1 MSQQTTVTDF
11 SREAVESFVQTV
23 VFVDDKIYGSYGG
36 AIREPKKLAG
46 AVKIRKTAS
55 KKAVKKAATKEA
67 RQEVQIEEPQFS
79 PHDIQASFAKK
90 RIVCSLHQPL
100 RQNSVGTA
108 SDTYKLCAS
117 ADIIIVDWDLYGDA
131 GEKARE
137 LVKNLVV
144 QSLEDDPHQ
153 LRLVLIYT
161 DNPNLFDVADS
172 LFRVLNDNVKSE
184 IDYPEADQ
192 GLAFHTLNARVV
204 VLGKPANRTLDLDD
218 FVVEETALADRAV
231 SEFCKLADGLL
242 QGCILKGL
250 AEIRKQSRKILTKF
264 HSGLDAAFLTHRALG
279 LPHEEAFEHVT
290 PLLVSEIE
298 AVLEDGL
305 AKPLVESE
313 VIENWCEAVWV
324 PAEHAENILPDDVGL
339 CEFSKSL
346 CEKGLELP
354 TEHRAKLSRKSRD
367 ALNKNPPRWP
377 SSDSAD
383 FKSLT
388 TFHSVDDSGD
398 DSRELGMLMSLRTQ
412 YGDNHRLTLG
422 TIIRELSG
430 DKRYLI
436 CLQPPCDSVRL
447 RGNTVFMFCLL
458 GESTGQKIA
467 NVVQHDGAFVDLTYK
482 PKIEN
487 GVALIFNAR
496 SSKGVVHADNLVFTD
511 SKDNEYAWVAQLK
524 SHHAQRAVEEFARN
538 LSRVGL
544 IESEW
549 LRLKAM

>member
-1 MSQQTTVTDF
+1 MSQQTTVSDF

-23 VFVDDKIYGSYGG
+23 VFIDDKIYGSYGG
-36 AIREPKKLAG
+36 AVRETKKLAG
-46 AVKIRKTAS
+46 AIKKRKAAS
-55 KKAVKKAATKEA
+55 KKVVKKAVTRES
-67 RQEVQIEEPQFS
+67 RQEITIEEPQFS

-100 RQNSVGTA
+100 KQNSVSTA

-153 LRLVLIYT
+153 IRLVLIYT
-161 DNPNLFDVADS
+161 DNPNLFDVADN
-172 LFRVLNDNVKSE
+172 LFRVLEDNVGDDV
-184 IDYPEADQ
+184 DYPDADR

-204 VLGKPANRTLDLDD
+204 VLGKPATRTGDLGD
-218 FVVEETALADRAV
+218 FVVEETDLADRAV
-231 SEFCKLADGLL
+231 SEFCNLANGLL

-264 HSGLDAAFLTHRALG
+264 DSGLDAAFLTHRALS

-290 PLLVSEIE
+290 PLLISEIE

-305 AKPLVESE
+305 AKPLVDSE
-313 VIENWCEAVWV
+313 VIENWCDAVWE
-324 PAEHAENILPDDVGL
+324 PAEHSGSIVPDDVDL
-339 CEFSKSL
+339 RDFSKSL
-346 CEKGLELP
+346 CTKGLELP
-354 TEHRAKLSRKSRD
+354 TEYRAKLSKKGRA
-367 ALNKNPPRWP
+367 ALNENPPKWP
-377 SSDSAD
+377 SSAGND
-383 FKSLT
+383 FKALT
-388 TFHSVDDSGD
+388 TFHSADESGD

-422 TIIRELSG
+422 TVIREQSG
-430 DKRYLI
+430 NRRYLL

-447 RGNTVFMFCLL
+447 NGNTVFMFCVL
-458 GESTGQKIA
+458 GESSGQKIA
-467 NVVQHDGAFVDLTYK
+467 NVVHHEGALVDLTYK

-487 GVALIFNAR
+487 SVAVVFNAR
-496 SSKGVVHADNLVFTD
+496 PSKGVVLADNLLFTD
-511 SKDNEYAWVAQLK
+511 SDDNEYAWVAQLK

-544 IESEW
+544 TESEW
-549 LRLKAM
+549 LRLKAT